1 MSKYL
6 GSVLCSYHRDSAPSM
21 AIYENEGTSGG
32 FWCGSKEYVVER
44 KDFSFYCFSCHAH
57 GFLTEL
63 EVEELLEAKGA
74 RTEYNGYHEFSLDLP
89 NKEAKEFLK
98 SRQVEE
104 YWALDYGVMQRGYEL
119 YLPCYDYKRQPIG
132 YQLRSLDED
141 AKPKI
146 YSRPGENGKYPT
158 HSWVY
163 GYSGDNEYNKLCLVE
178 SILDGL
184 SIWSRYSTPSVAV
197 LGTNPHPEFYKS
209 LVDNV
214 SREME
219 LVIIFDGDA
228 AGESSG
234 KFLLDKLK
242 ILGYN
247 VGVLKI
253 EGRVWE
259 LPIHI

>member
-6 GSVLCSYHRDSAPSM
+6 GSVLCTYHKDNAPSM
-21 AIYENEGTSGG
+21 AIYENEE
-32 FWCGSKEYVVER
+32 KEVVHYPESR
-44 KDFSFYCFSCHAH
+44 SVSFYPKNFSFYCFSCHAH
-57 GFLTEL
+57 GFLSEL
-63 EVEELLEAKGA
+63 EVEELLES
-74 RTEYNGYHEFSLDLP
+74 REVRFEYNCYHEGSLDLP
-89 NKEAKEFLK
+89 TKDAKKFLK
-98 SRQVEE
+98 SRQVEH

-119 YLPCYDYKRQPIG
+119 YLPCYDHKRQPIG

-219 LVIIFDGDA
+219 LVIIFDGDV

-247 VGVLKI
+247 VRVLKL

-259 LPIHI
+259 EVFEL